1 MCSAAAARPV
11 RPAVAQ
17 RPQRAPVPPLPVFDV
32 LDQAHVAA
40 LDMLRTF
47 QDLLDLLDAEGA
59 TDAARQRATQ
69 VLAYFNG
76 PGRDHHQQ
84 EEQQVF
90 PGLLVAGDPTIVQ
103 HVQRLQQD
111 HGWIEEDWRELAPQV
126 EAIAQGFAWYDLA
139 MLRAALP
146 VFTSLYHE
154 HIALEES
161 LIYPAAKRQLL
172 ERINGERDRA
182 ASAAG

>member
-11 RPAVAQ
+11 QPTPAERP
-17 RPQRAPVPPLPVFDV
+17 RRASVPPLPVFDV

-40 LDMLRTF
+40 LEMLKAF
-47 QDLLDLLDAEGA
+47 EDLLNRLDSEGA
-59 TDAARQRATQ
+59 TDAARTRAAEI
-69 VLAYFNG
+69 LGYFNG

-84 EEQQVF
+84 EEQYVF
-90 PGLLVAGDPTIVQ
+90 PGLVAAGDPTIVQ
-103 HVQRLQQD
+103 HVRRLQQD

-126 EAIAQGFAWYDLA
+126 EAIAQGFAWYDVA

-146 VFTSLYHE
+146 VFASLYNE

-172 ERINGERDRA
+172 ERINGERDRTES
-182 ASAAG
+182 SAG